1 MDAHVPSIEYAAW
14 NPGLES
20 QLPRA
25 YLPFSTIFNSDNVST
40 SIAKA
45 YELADYCGLP
55 VQDLVAFRPERLIV
69 HELLIGVTINLS
81 VPDGT
86 KYATLGE
93 NFRKMASTILARHI
107 APHRDELIA
116 AHKRVE
122 NAASQKI
129 ERELSQAFSSHSN
142 PAEKSDEG
150 KRRGLFGFGKSKER
164 PAAPT
169 ESPDVRDRRVA
180 TEWQKKAE
188 SSNDRLDE
196 ACFRALGTV
205 ATAIIAR
212 RGRLYADHK
221 VLSELALILA
231 CNDYGSEVIGA
242 AIQSLLQEAAAGE
255 GYQLLPPQTHP
266 VVMNVKGASASGK
279 STMRPLQRALAEK
292 LHLPWNEFA
301 LISPDI
307 WRKYLLD
314 YDALGA
320 AYKYAGTMTGHEVEI
335 IDKKLD
341 LRMAAK
347 AADGRM
353 SHLLIDRFRF
363 DSFAPE
369 GKESRRLLTRFGE
382 LIYMFFMIT
391 PPEMTVER
399 AWKRGLKFGRYKAV
413 DDLLAHNV
421 EAYEGM
427 PELFFTWALN
437 TGRRVHYEFLD
448 NSVAEGQRPR
458 TVAYGWN
465 QEMTILD
472 VKAMLDID
480 RFRKININAHT
491 PEEVYVGD
499 NLAPDCNVEFLKR
512 CARMIP
518 IINFADNDTG
528 HVYARLERGQWTW
541 RDAEGFARALE
552 GPDTRAGLEA
562 VAPAKFDLS
571 RGRALRAAGPG
582 DRQGAYAGCLGRSG
596 QYPLAVMPREGG
608 ASSNPGLQIK
618 PSHLRL
624 LDRPPSRTMTAAN
637 RRRLNN
643 HPRGCVS
650 PARSHEAHRRPAVR
664 AASRRWSSC
673 AVRNI

>member
-1 MDAHVPSIEYAAW
+1 MANAVAATEYGAW

-20 QLPRA
+20 QLPRQ
-25 YLPFSTIFNSDNVST
+25 YLPLSTIFNSDNVST

-45 YELADYCGLP
+45 DELSGYCGLP

-93 NFRKMASTILARHI
+93 NFRAMASTILARYI
-107 APHRDELIA
+107 EPHRSELIEA
-116 AHKRVE
+116 FERVKRR
-122 NAASQKI
+122 AT
-129 ERELSQAFSSHSN
+129 ERIAQELSALSSDTKLANADS
-142 PAEKSDEG
+142 PP
-150 KRRGLFGFGKSKER
+150 KRRGFFGFGR
-164 PAAPT
+164 PKPAPKAAIENP
-169 ESPDVRDRRVA
+169 EARDRRIAAAWRDRA
-180 TEWQKKAE
+180 TMA
-188 SSNDRLDE
+188 DDPLDE
-196 ACFRALGTV
+196 ACLRALGTV
-205 ATAIIAR
+205 ATAIVSKH
-212 RGRLYADHK
+212 GRLYGGKDLLGEIA
-221 VLSELALILA
+221 VTLV
-231 CNDYGSEVIGA
+231 CNDYGSEVIGE
-242 AIQSLLQEAAAGE
+242 AIRPFLREAAGRE
-255 GYQLLPPQTHP
+255 GYRLLPAQAHP

-279 STMRPLQRALAEK
+279 STMRPLQRRLAEK
-292 LHLPWNEFA
+292 LRLPWNEFA

-314 YDALGA
+314 YDSLGP
-320 AYKYAGTMTGHEVEI
+320 AYKYAGTLTGHEVEI

-347 AADGRM
+347 AAKGEM

-363 DSFAPE
+363 DSFAPV
-369 GKESRRLLTRFGE
+369 GKESRRLLTRFGD
-382 LIYMFFMIT
+382 LVYMFFMIT

-448 NSVAEGQRPR
+448 NGVPEGTRPR

-480 RFRKININAHT
+480 RFRKININARA
-491 PEEVYVGD
+491 PEEVYAGD
-499 NLAPDCNVEFLKR
+499 DLAPACNLAFIKR

-518 IINFADNDTG
+518 IINFADYDTG
-528 HVYARLERGQWTW
+528 SIYARLEHGRWTW
-541 RDAEGFARALE
+541 RDEEAFVRAQRD
-552 GPDTRAGLEA
+552 PDTKAGLEA
-562 VAPAKFDLS
+562 VAANN
-571 RGRALRAAGPG
+571 
-582 DRQGAYAGCLGRSG
+582 G
-596 QYPLAVMPREGG
+596 QYDAAAAKSFTPPDPAGDQAHTLG
-608 ASSNPGLQIK
+608 AWGEQAPHS
-618 PSHLRL
+618 
-624 LDRPPSRTMTAAN
+624 AA
-637 RRRLNN
+637 
-643 HPRGCVS
+643 
-650 PARSHEAHRRPAVR
+650 PA
-664 AASRRWSSC
+664 
-673 AVRNI
+673 

>member
-1 MDAHVPSIEYAAW
+1 MSIEMPHVEYSAG

-20 QLPRA
+20 KLPRE
-25 YLPFSTIFNSDNVST
+25 YLPLSTIFNSDNVST
-40 SIAKA
+40 SITKA
-45 YELADYCGLP
+45 HELSDYCGLP

-86 KYATLGE
+86 KYANLGE
-93 NFRKMASTILARHI
+93 NFREMASTILDRYI
-107 APHRDELIA
+107 TPRRDELIEA
-116 AHKRVE
+116 YERVKG
-122 NAASQKI
+122 AASAKI
-129 ERELSQAFSSHSN
+129 AQELSKAFSSDAK
-142 PAEKSDEG
+142 PTEGTGEG
-150 KRRGLFGFGKSKER
+150 KRRGIFGFGKPKEVPVPATER
-164 PAAPT
+164 PEA
-169 ESPDVRDRRVA
+169 RDRRIA
-180 TEWQKKAE
+180 AEWQKKAE
-188 SSNDRLDE
+188 AADERHEE
-196 ACFRALGTV
+196 ACFSALSTV
-205 ATAIIAR
+205 ATAIISK
-212 RGRLYADHK
+212 RGRLYGDQKLLTEMA
-221 VLSELALILA
+221 VTLV
-231 CNDYGSEVIGA
+231 CNDYGSEVIGE
-242 AIQSLLQEAAAGE
+242 AIQPFFQEAVARE
-255 GYQLLPPQTHP
+255 GYRLLSPQAHP

-314 YDALGA
+314 YDSLGT

-347 AADGRM
+347 AAKGEM

-363 DSFAPE
+363 DSFVPV
-369 GKESRRLLTRFGE
+369 GKESRRLLTRFGD
-382 LIYMFFMIT
+382 LVYMFFMIT

-421 EAYEGM
+421 EAYTGM

-465 QEMTILD
+465 QEMTIID

-480 RFRKININAHT
+480 RFRKININAHA
-491 PEEVYVGD
+491 PEEVYAGD
-499 NLAPDCNVEFLKR
+499 NLAPEYNVEFLKR

-518 IINFADNDTG
+518 AINFTDYDTG
-528 HVYARLERGQWTW
+528 RIYARLEHGKWTW
-541 RDAEGFARALE
+541 RDAENYARALND
-552 GPDTRAGLEA
+552 PDTKAGLEA
-562 VAPAKFDLS
+562 VTSTAYDPASSKPFAPADLAS
-571 RGRALRAAGPG
+571 DKAHTL
-582 DRQGAYAGCLGRSG
+582 GAWGEAI
-596 QYPLAVMPREGG
+596 A
-608 ASSNPGLQIK
+608 
-618 PSHLRL
+618 
-624 LDRPPSRTMTAAN
+624 
-637 RRRLNN
+637 
-643 HPRGCVS
+643 S
-650 PARSHEAHRRPAVR
+650 PA
-664 AASRRWSSC
+664 
-673 AVRNI
+673 

>member
-1 MDAHVPSIEYAAW
+1 MDAATQATEYSAW

-25 YLPFSTIFNSDNVST
+25 YLPLSTIFNSDNVST

-45 YELADYCGLP
+45 YELSDYCGLP
-55 VQDLVAFRPERLIV
+55 VQDLVAFLPDRLIV

-93 NFRKMASTILARHI
+93 NFRAMASTILARYI
-107 APHRDELIA
+107 APHRDELVETYERVKRAAIA
-116 AHKRVE
+116 KIEEELSMALSFGPKL
-122 NAASQKI
+122 AASG
-129 ERELSQAFSSHSN
+129 
-142 PAEKSDEG
+142 EG
-150 KRRGLFGFGKSKER
+150 KQRGLFGFGKPKEK
-164 PAAPT
+164 PAVTT
-169 ESPDVRDRRVA
+169 ESPEVRDRRIA
-180 TEWQKKAE
+180 AEWRKKADAAD
-188 SSNDRLDE
+188 DRLDE
-196 ACFRALGTV
+196 ACFRALATV
-205 ATAIIAR
+205 ATAIISR
-212 RGRLYADHK
+212 RGRLYGDQK
-221 VLSELALILA
+221 LLTELAVTLV
-231 CNDYGSEVIGA
+231 CNDYGSEVIGEA
-242 AIQSLLQEAAAGE
+242 TQPFFQEAVARE
-255 GYQLLPPQTHP
+255 GYRLLSPQAHP

-292 LHLPWNEFA
+292 LHLPWSEFA

-314 YDALGA
+314 YDSLGV

-347 AADGRM
+347 AANGKM

-363 DSFAPE
+363 DSFAPA
-369 GKESRRLLTRFGE
+369 GKESRRLLTRFGD
-382 LIYMFFMIT
+382 LVYMFFMIT

-421 EAYEGM
+421 EAFEGM

-465 QEMTILD
+465 QDMTILD

-480 RFRKININAHT
+480 RFRKININAHV
-491 PEEVYVGD
+491 PEAVYVGD
-499 NLAPDCNVEFLKR
+499 NLAPECNVEFLKR

-518 IINFADNDTG
+518 VINFADYDTG
-528 HVYARLERGQWTW
+528 RVYARLEHGQWTW
-541 RDAEGFARALE
+541 RDEQGFAHALQD
-552 GPDTRAGLEA
+552 PDTKAGLDA
-562 VAPAKFDLS
+562 VAPNKYDPA
-571 RGRALRAAGPG
+571 AAGTFEHADPASEKAHTL
-582 DRQGAYAGCLGRSG
+582 GAW
-596 QYPLAVMPREGG
+596 G
-608 ASSNPGLQIK
+608 AAATSA
-618 PSHLRL
+618 
-624 LDRPPSRTMTAAN
+624 RPTSTP
-637 RRRLNN
+637 
-643 HPRGCVS
+643 CW
-650 PARSHEAHRRPAVR
+650 RRP
-664 AASRRWSSC
+664 
-673 AVRNI
+673 I

>member
-1 MDAHVPSIEYAAW
+1 MDAKTASTEYGAW

-25 YLPFSTIFNSDNVST
+25 YLPLSTIFNSDNVST

-45 YELADYCGLP
+45 HELADYCGLP
-55 VQDLVAFRPERLIV
+55 AQDLVAFRPERLIV

-93 NFRKMASTILARHI
+93 NFRAMASTILGKYV
-107 APHRDELIA
+107 APHHDELVAAYERVRQAATEKIA
-116 AHKRVE
+116 
-122 NAASQKI
+122 Q
-129 ERELSQAFSSHSN
+129 ELAKAFSPGAKPTETN
-142 PAEKSDEG
+142 EG
-150 KRRGLFGFGKSKER
+150 KRRGFFGFGKPKVK
-164 PAAPT
+164 PAAPN
-169 ESPDVRDRRVA
+169 ESPEACDRRIAAGWLKSAEA
-180 TEWQKKAE
+180 TDDPLAE
-188 SSNDRLDE
+188 S
-196 ACFRALGTV
+196 CFRALGTI
-205 ATAIIAR
+205 ATAIIAK
-212 RGRLYADHK
+212 RGRLYGDHK
-221 VLSELALILA
+221 LLTELAVTLV
-231 CNDYGSEVIGA
+231 CNDHGSEVIGE
-242 AIQSLLQEAAAGE
+242 AIRPFLQEAATGE
-255 GYQLLPPQTHP
+255 GYRLLPTQAHP

-314 YDALGA
+314 YDSLGA
-320 AYKYAGTMTGHEVEI
+320 AYKYAGTLTGHEVEI

-341 LRMAAK
+341 LRMVAK

-363 DSFAPE
+363 DSFAPA

-382 LIYMFFMIT
+382 LVYMFFMIT

-427 PELFFTWALN
+427 PELFFTWALSA
-437 TGRRVHYEFLD
+437 GRRVHYEFLD
-448 NSVAEGQRPR
+448 NSVNEGTRPR

-465 QEMTILD
+465 QEITILD

-480 RFRKININAHT
+480 RFRKININAHAPADVYLGDDLT
-491 PEEVYVGD
+491 PE
-499 NLAPDCNVEFLKR
+499 CNVEFLKR

-518 IINFADNDTG
+518 TINFADYDTG
-528 HVYARLERGQWTW
+528 HVYARLERGQWAW
-541 RDAEGFARALE
+541 RDEQGFARALQDS
-552 GPDTRAGLEA
+552 DTKAGLEA
-562 VAPAKFDLS
+562 VAPTKFDPVTAKPFQQADLAS
-571 RGRALRAAGPG
+571 DKAHTLGAWGEAA
-582 DRQGAYAGCLGRSG
+582 
-596 QYPLAVMPREGG
+596 
-608 ASSNPGLQIK
+608 
-618 PSHLRL
+618 
-624 LDRPPSRTMTAAN
+624 AA
-637 RRRLNN
+637 
-643 HPRGCVS
+643 
-650 PARSHEAHRRPAVR
+650 A
-664 AASRRWSSC
+664 
-673 AVRNI
+673 